1 MGGMQRSTG
10 VRRRHPPAQR
20 DKLLA
25 VYQRSGLTQK
35 EFARQAGI
43 GHSTLARWLRRQTTT
58 AKTAASAGFV
68 PVPNL
73 FTAVAGSA
81 APAYRLQFPRGV
93 IVEVTAGFQS
103 GELTALLQMV
113 QTL

>member
-1 MGGMQRSTG
+1 MGAMQQSTG
-10 VRRRHPPAQR
+10 VRRRYTSAQR
-20 DKLLA
+20 EKILA

-43 GHSTLARWLRRQTTT
+43 GHSTLTLWLREQTT
-58 AKTAASAGFV
+58 AAPKPDPAGFV

-73 FTAVAGSA
+73 FTAGSA

-93 IVEVTAGFQS
+93 IVEVATGFPS
-103 GELTALLQMV
+103 GELTTLLEVV
-113 QTL
+113 QRL

>member
-1 MGGMQRSTG
+1 MKRSTG
-10 VRRRHPPAQR
+10 VRRRYPSAQR
-20 DKLLA
+20 DRILA
-25 VYQRSGLTQK
+25 GYQKSGLTQK

-43 GHSTLARWLRRQTTT
+43 GHSTLTLWLRRQTTT

-93 IVEVTAGFQS
+93 IVEVATGFQS
-103 GELTALLQMV
+103 RELTTLLEVV
-113 QTL
+113 QRL